1 MYKGEA
7 MYFGKGCRNGSVGQG
22 LLRIRVD
29 ATNNPILVYS
39 PLSHSIPLRLVIV
52 IHKDQGTKSG
62 EGMRTALFWVIT
74 QRVEVIS

>member
-1 MYKGEA
+1 
-7 MYFGKGCRNGSVGQG
+7 
-22 LLRIRVD
+22 VD

-52 IHKDQGTKSG
+52 IHKDQGTNSG